1 MNNCSFIGRLTADPE
16 LKHTSSG
23 ISVCSFTLAVNRPR
37 VKDTTDFINFQAWR
51 QSAEYLCKYGHKGDM
66 VAVNGT
72 LTSRKWQD
80 KEGNNRTAFDVV
92 ADSLSVIGGKQSQ
105 GNAQGTQVNAFAA
118 KAQASGIDIEEY
130 EGSETLP
137 F

>member
-16 LKHTSSG
+16 LKTTQSG
-23 ISVCSFTLAVNRPR
+23 VSVCSFTLAVNRPR

-80 KEGNNRTAFDVV
+80 KDGNNRTAFEVV
-92 ADSLSVIGGKQSQ
+92 TDNLSVISNKPQ
-105 GNAQGTQVNAFAA
+105 GAPSPTTNAQVNAFVAN
-118 KAQASGIDIEEY
+118 AQAFDVVIEEDG
-130 EGSETLP
+130 ELP

>member
-1 MNNCSFIGRLTADPE
+1 MNTVAIIGRLTTDPE
-16 LKHTSSG
+16 LKTTQSG

-80 KEGNNRTAFDVV
+80 KDGNNRTAFDVV
-92 ADSLSVIGGKQSQ
+92 ADNLSVIGGKK
-105 GNAQGTQVNAFAA
+105 NADQQQEGFAQNADQFEEIS
-118 KAQASGIDIEEY
+118 SGDD
-130 EGSETLP
+130 LP

>member
-80 KEGNNRTAFDVV
+80 KDGNNRIAFDVV
-92 ADSLSVIGGKQSQ
+92 SDSLSVIGGKQSQ
-105 GNAQGTQVNAFAA
+105 GNAQGQVNAFAA
-118 KAQASGIDIEEY
+118 KAQAQGIDIEEY